1 MTTQIAVRL
10 PDAVVEFVD
19 AQVRAGE
26 ARSRAAF
33 VTSALEREMRRLLAE
48 QDARILA
55 AHAHAHAH
63 AHDHDLDS
71 FAQWSADNPAA
82 ID

>member
-19 AQVRAGE
+19 AQVRSGA

-33 VTSALEREMRRLLAE
+33 VTSTLEREMRRLVAE

-55 AHAHAHAH
+55 AQP
-63 AHDHDLDS
+63 HDQDLDEL
-71 FAQWSADNPAA
+71 AQWSADNPAA
-82 ID
+82 LD